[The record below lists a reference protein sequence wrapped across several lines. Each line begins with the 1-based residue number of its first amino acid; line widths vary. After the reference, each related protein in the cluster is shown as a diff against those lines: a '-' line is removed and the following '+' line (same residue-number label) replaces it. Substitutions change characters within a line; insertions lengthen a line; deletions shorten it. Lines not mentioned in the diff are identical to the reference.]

1 MRQMVSRPGG
11 AGHHGGNVLKDQA
24 YCERIEASPLNSV
37 ECGMFTLHTFK
48 RTLVSLAF
56 LLPLVVPGSGMGMD
70 ADVNGKYTVYG
81 FGAESCGTFVEAR
94 RNRKNA
100 FYLAWVTGYITAV
113 NKVSPTT
120 YDMLGN
126 TDFEGAM
133 LWIENYCNTHP
144 LKTFAY
150 AVNSLVD

>member
-1 MRQMVSRPGG
+1 
-11 AGHHGGNVLKDQA
+11 
-24 YCERIEASPLNSV
+24 
-37 ECGMFTLHTFK
+37 MFTLHTFK

-150 AVNSLVD
+150 AVNSLVDELYPTRKTQKPK